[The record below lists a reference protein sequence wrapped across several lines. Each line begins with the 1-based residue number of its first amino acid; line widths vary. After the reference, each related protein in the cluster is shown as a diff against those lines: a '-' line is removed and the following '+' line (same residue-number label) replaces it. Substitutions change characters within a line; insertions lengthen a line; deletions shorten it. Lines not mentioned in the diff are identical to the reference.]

1 MIEKINK
8 NKAKLLHFTCDE
20 AYHGMGIWWEKST
33 HTMGKVWVSISQTFR
48 VQWVLLNF
56 RVLWDGK
63 IHAFPIRWDCL
74 VFSCVTPRLLSLEH
88 LRLNCSS
95 LNNYPQEVSPNK
107 NASRTVALMGN
118 YISDNCLPHE
128 IPLWTIIEK
137 CFELIALESELYLS
151 EATIV
156 TGDPSKGGIVN
167 PLIRAASIFYIFKL
181 VLCYRVT
188 KLKSIFF
195 EPHWEFISSG
205 NSSRF
210 RNKYFK
216 RA

>member
-1 MIEKINK
+1 M
-8 NKAKLLHFTCDE
+8 HFTCDE

-88 LRLNCSS
+88 LR
-95 LNNYPQEVSPNK
+95 QF
-107 NASRTVALMGN
+107 RTVALMGN

-128 IPLWTIIEK
+128 ITLWTIIEK